1 MPKDARDIDLAYE
14 AVTCLTSAESQQTMM
29 MGSGHGATRSAV
41 YEAEEVK
48 SSVASADVMLAAV
61 MTGVNVPSTPYWQR
75 VRVALRDTWQ
85 PITGVSPST
94 TPAESQRAVTD
105 LVAGGLR

>member
-1 MPKDARDIDLAYE
+1 
-14 AVTCLTSAESQQTMM
+14 MM
-29 MGSGHGATRSAV
+29 IRSGHGATRPAV

-48 SSVASADVMLAAV
+48 SAIAASAVTLDAIE
-61 MTGVNVPSTPYWQR
+61 TGVNVPSTPYWQR
-75 VRVALRDTWQ
+75 VRVALRDTWL
-85 PITGVSPST
+85 PISGVSPST